1 MKIDWTKFKIITQTV
16 ETTGN
21 SGKTLEPCGIECYHT
36 SNLGGINWKQPDAAV
51 TTWNEVVTHVVT
63 PEHLQ
68 SQAVSTV
75 SSVTTQNKN
84 ICKKIDSIEKI
95 RGRWDEEIRYVIEER
110 AAILEFDA
118 GLSREDAEAKA
129 FAMMLQ
135 TDEKKKT

>member
-1 MKIDWTKFKIITQTV
+1 M
-16 ETTGN
+16 N
-21 SGKTLEPCGIECYHT
+21 
-36 SNLGGINWKQPDAAV
+36 
-51 TTWNEVVTHVVT
+51 
-63 PEHLQ
+63 
-68 SQAVSTV
+68 QAVEIK
-75 SSVTTQNKN
+75 TTHNPNELLN

-135 TDEKKKT
+135 TDEQKKN